1 MALKGLQR
9 EAVTIDINRALEEAS
24 VLLEKA
30 ERLKDESVAY
40 TREAITMIK
49 TAHHLERVLLTD
61 NEQEN
66 IPKTPIH

>member
-1 MALKGLQR
+1 LRGSLR
-9 EAVTIDINRALEEAS
+9 EVVKTEINRVLEEAS
-24 VLLEKA
+24 ELLERA

-61 NEQEN
+61 NAKE
-66 IPKTPIH
+66 KSAKAPIH